1 MTIVY
6 DNSVIS
12 KPEIRTLVPSSFKG
26 SRSRPNGIV
35 SKSFQG
41 QCQNFMRRPSNFL
54 INVRTQGQLIIYN
67 KV

>member
-26 SRSRPNGIV
+26 SRSRSNGIV
-35 SKSFQG
+35 SKTFKV
-41 QCQNFMRRPSNFL
+41 
-54 INVRTQGQLIIYN
+54 NVKILCDDLQIFSLMSEL
-67 KV
+67 KDS